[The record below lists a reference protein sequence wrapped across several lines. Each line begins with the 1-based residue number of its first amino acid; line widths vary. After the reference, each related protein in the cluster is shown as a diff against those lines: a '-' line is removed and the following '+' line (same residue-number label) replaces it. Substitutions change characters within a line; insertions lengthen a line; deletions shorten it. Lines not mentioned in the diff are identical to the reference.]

1 MTRTVELGA
10 PSLTGKDCNDL
21 VAEVF
26 ATAEYPLKVVVK
38 NHMPRDVAFPEV
50 DGLFLRH
57 VANHKGSQAAVVI
70 ADHDLFQRL
79 ASSVEQV
86 AELNGYE
93 LALTVSDAGV
103 GTGAT
108 VPTDDPGVAKKP
120 SDGLTYDQIKEALR
134 AKGIEFSPNAKKV
147 DLAALLDAAPAGD
160 ESNADAGNGSE
171 GAGDAGAA
179 NA

>member
-57 VANHKGSQAAVVI
+57 VANRKGSQAAVVI

-93 LALTVSDAGV
+93 LALTVSDAVAGESV
-103 GTGAT
+103 PVDDSGA
-108 VPTDDPGVAKKP
+108 AKKP
-120 SDGLTYDQIKEALR
+120 SDGLTADQIKEALK

-160 ESNADAGNGSE
+160 ESTADAGNGSQ